1 MNIQEKIP
9 DPSRYD
15 SGYSKLAMAVLGVI
29 LLTAAL
35 GKQLPANAADKVSAT
50 VSVADLDL
58 STDKGMQAARDRL
71 HATARRLCEKVVDP
85 SSLSHHSDY
94 VHCVDEATTAAVAQL
109 TGPLLAANAKS
120 HAEILSAR

>member
-9 DPSRYD
+9 DPSRYE

-29 LLTAAL
+29 LVTAAL
-35 GKQLPANAADKVSAT
+35 AKQMPANAADKATAT

-71 HATARRLCEKVVDP
+71 YATARRLCQKVVDP
-85 SSLSHHSDY
+85 SSLSIHSDY
-94 VHCVDEATTAAVAQL
+94 AHCVDEATTAAVAQL
-109 TGPLLAANAKS
+109 TGPVLAANAKS
-120 HAEILSAR
+120 HTQILSAR

>member
-9 DPSRYD
+9 DPSRYE

-29 LLTAAL
+29 LVTAAL
-35 GKQLPANAADKVSAT
+35 AKQLPANAADKATAT

-71 HATARRLCEKVVDP
+71 NATARQLCEKVIDP
-85 SSLSHHSDY
+85 ASLSIHSDY

-109 TGPLLAANAKS
+109 TGPVLAANAKS
-120 HAEILSAR
+120 HTQILSAR